1 MISNA
6 KTLRAKAKATLGG
19 KPFKGGWLWPILLGL
34 IVSAISSVVAPISF
48 LVTAILGIALATYY
62 VALTR
67 RTAEA
72 KEIGVYFNSMK
83 NNIGGNIILSLL
95 YNLYLLLWTLIPFVG
110 VIISLVK
117 SFSYAMT
124 FYIKVDHPELTSN
137 EAITM
142 SREMMNGYKW
152 KFFCLE
158 LSFIGWYIL
167 TVLTFGIVGFWVA
180 PYVYA
185 AKAQFYEELKAIKAN
200 EIVAE

>member
-19 KPFKGGWLWPILLGL
+19 KPFKGGWLWPILLGI
-34 IVSAISSVVAPISF
+34 IVSAITSFVAPISF
-48 LVTAILGIALATYY
+48 LVTAILGIAGATYY

-83 NNIGGNIILSLL
+83 NNIGGNICLSLV
-95 YNLYLLLWTLIPFVG
+95 YNLYLMLWALVPIVG
-110 VIISLVK
+110 IVK
-117 SFSYAMT
+117 MYSYAMT

-137 EAITM
+137 EAITK
-142 SREMMNGYKW
+142 SRQMMNGYKW
-152 KFFCLE
+152 KYFCLQ
-158 LSFIGWYIL
+158 LSFIGWDLLSIC
-167 TVLTFGIVGFWVA
+167 TFGILAFWIA
-180 PYVYA
+180 PYKSA
-185 AKAQFYEELKAIKAN
+185 AYAQFYEELKAINAN